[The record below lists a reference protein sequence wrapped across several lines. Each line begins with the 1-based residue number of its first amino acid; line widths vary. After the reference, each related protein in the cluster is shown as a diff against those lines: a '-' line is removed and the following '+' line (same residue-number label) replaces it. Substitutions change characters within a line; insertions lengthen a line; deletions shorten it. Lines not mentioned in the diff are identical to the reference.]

1 MYITAVDLITFAAC
15 ISQRVEGSSVISC
28 SPHRMNVDIDP
39 YLRHVKLYADLFKI
53 CCKIIP
59 FFLVL
64 QSHTHQL
71 VTLKWISVSY
81 VQEQVFPLC
90 KWFHVLIVHQ
100 HPVSFHRTA
109 HQWASRIRKMVG
121 LWSLKVYTQSTLWKM
136 GIIGPGIECLSK
148 CTYHLSDYWLARKRV
163 STVYLTLMLWGRKL

>member
-1 MYITAVDLITFAAC
+1 MSYQGLLGSTSAPSCTDVSYYSEVTSC
-15 ISQRVEGSSVISC
+15 ICTSLQWIKSPLLPAFHWGWLGSSVISC
-28 SPHRMNVDIDP
+28 SLHRMNVDIDP
-39 YLRHVKLYADLFKI
+39 YLRHVKLYAYLFKI

-90 KWFHVLIVHQ
+90 KWFLVLIVHQ

-121 LWSLKVYTQSTLWKM
+121 RWSLKV
-136 GIIGPGIECLSK
+136 
-148 CTYHLSDYWLARKRV
+148 
-163 STVYLTLMLWGRKL
+163 